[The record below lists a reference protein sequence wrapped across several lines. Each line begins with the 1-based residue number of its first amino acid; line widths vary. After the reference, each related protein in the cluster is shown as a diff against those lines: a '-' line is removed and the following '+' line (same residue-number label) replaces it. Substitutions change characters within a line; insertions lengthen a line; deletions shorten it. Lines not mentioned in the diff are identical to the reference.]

1 MDFRIKILISNYNS
15 LKVNRS
21 ALTC

>member
-1 MDFRIKILISNYNS
+1 MTTGTNS

-21 ALTC
+21 IYN